1 MNIEIVK
8 ASYDDLQLLHKIQIE
23 AFRPL
28 LDKYKD
34 YNTNPGNETIDQIVS
49 VNISSQNSSKLTP
62 NGKCRACSLV
72 LIKVFAEIKGERKRV
87 HFGP

>member
-1 MNIEIVK
+1 MLAWWQVYVLQRLVIR
-8 ASYDDLQLLHKIQIE
+8 SYALM
-23 AFRPL
+23 
-28 LDKYKD
+28 
-34 YNTNPGNETIDQIVS
+34 VS

>member
-1 MNIEIVK
+1 MRNV
-8 ASYDDLQLLHKIQIE
+8 
-23 AFRPL
+23 
-28 LDKYKD
+28 
-34 YNTNPGNETIDQIVS
+34 G
-49 VNISSQNSSKLTP
+49 SKLTP

>member
-1 MNIEIVK
+1 M
-8 ASYDDLQLLHKIQIE
+8 IQIIL
-23 AFRPL
+23 FNIISKNMMKIIL
-28 LDKYKD
+28 KIYTNKYTMKLFCD
-34 YNTNPGNETIDQIVS
+34 IYPISCRVS